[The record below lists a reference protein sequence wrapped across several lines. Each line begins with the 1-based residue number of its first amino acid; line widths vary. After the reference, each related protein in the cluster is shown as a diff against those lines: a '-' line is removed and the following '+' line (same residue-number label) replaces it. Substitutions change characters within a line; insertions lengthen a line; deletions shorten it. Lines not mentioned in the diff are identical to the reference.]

1 MVSAPPC
8 PTFPSCVCGVGTGVT
23 GCDLPCPLAPPS
35 QGSSGAFSPLKKKKL
50 RTENDFV
57 KFDTPFLPKPL
68 FFRKTKSSPAT
79 SVTPAMQVSAETT
92 PEGLCVLGW
101 GGAQEL
107 SRQLH
112 LCCCPRCPGSCVGS
126 PGLLC
131 RLCQD
136 SRGAH
141 VGSGTG
147 PEGLIRG
154 ASS

>member
-101 GGAQEL
+101 GGAAEL
-107 SRQLH
+107 RSSARSFTSAAVHGAQAPVWGAQV
-112 LCCCPRCPGSCVGS
+112 CCAGCARTPGG
-126 PGLLC
+126 PTLALGLAQ
-131 RLCQD
+131 RD
-136 SRGAH
+136 
-141 VGSGTG
+141 
-147 PEGLIRG
+147 
-154 ASS
+154 